1 MGGEPIAVR
10 DVPAERRFIAEDDGM
25 LAQLIYKTAPGRLVL
40 VHTEVPE
47 HLAGR
52 GIGGSLVR
60 AALARA
66 ASDHLTI
73 VPRCPFARRW
83 LKSHPETASTA
94 RIDWAQSSTQPEDDP
109 NERGE

>member
-40 VHTEVPE
+40 VHTEAPE

-52 GIGGSLVR
+52 GHRRRFG
-60 AALARA
+60 
-66 ASDHLTI
+66 ASRSTG
-73 VPRCPFARRW
+73 PRP
-83 LKSHPETASTA
+83 S
-94 RIDWAQSSTQPEDDP
+94 I
-109 NERGE
+109 